1 MSKKDSVNFIL
12 HEQSNQFYWEG
23 NGQLSIKTFSNG
35 NAQYKTDKGFF
46 TVEESRYLLLNE
58 GPYTL
63 SIDHKNAVESFC
75 VFFREGFAEEVARFL
90 EVSPDKLL
98 FDPFKTTDPIGFFE
112 KTYYTNQTL
121 TLQLTH
127 LKNQFPLFKE
137 DSLWLEEQLYKIM
150 ETLLYVHRDT
160 LQKVRSLNACR
171 FSTREEIYRRISIA
185 HDYIRSFYN
194 QQIQL
199 LEIAQIAC
207 LSPNHLLRNYS
218 QIFGK
223 TPHQHISELRISKA
237 IQLLKKLEYN
247 ITDISFE
254 VGFQNPVS
262 FSKMFK
268 QHVGISPLQ
277 FRKKVILDK
286 NPSIY

>member
-1 MSKKDSVNFIL
+1 MSKKDSVNYIL

-46 TVEESRYLLLNE
+46 TVEESIYLLLNE

-63 SIDHKNAVESFC
+63 SIDHKNVVESFC
-75 VFFREGFAEEVARFL
+75 IFFRKGFAEEVARSL
-90 EVSPDKLL
+90 EDSPDKLL
-98 FDPFKTTDPIGFFE
+98 LDPYKPTDPIGFFE
-112 KTYYTNQTL
+112 KTYHTNQTL
-121 TLQLTH
+121 TIQLNQ
-127 LKNQFPLFKE
+127 LKGQFLFFRK
-137 DSLWLEEQLYKIM
+137 DSLWLEEQLHKIM
-150 ETLLYVHRDT
+150 GTLLYVHNDT
-160 LQKVRSLNACR
+160 MQKVHSLNACR
-171 FSTREEIYRRISIA
+171 YSTREEIYRRISIA
-185 HDYIRSFYN
+185 HDYIRSFYS

-199 LEIAQIAC
+199 QKIAQVAC
-207 LSPNHLLRNYS
+207 LSQNHLLRNYS

-286 NPSIY
+286 NPSFY

>member
-1 MSKKDSVNFIL
+1 MSKKDSVNYIL
-12 HEQSNQFYWEG
+12 HEQSDQFYWEG

-63 SIDHKNAVESFC
+63 SIDQKNVVESFC
-75 VFFREGFAEEVARFL
+75 IFFRKGFAEDVARSL

-98 FDPFKTTDPIGFFE
+98 FDPFKTNDPIGFFE
-112 KTYYTNQTL
+112 RTYHTNQTL
-121 TLQLTH
+121 TLQLNQ
-127 LKNQFPLFKE
+127 LKKQFSFLKE
-137 DSLWLEEQLYKIM
+137 DLWLEEQLHKIM
-150 ETLLYVHRDT
+150 ETLLSIHRDT
-160 LQKVRSLNACR
+160 LQKVHSLNACR

-185 HDYIRSFYN
+185 HDYIRSFYS

-199 LEIAQIAC
+199 QEIAQIAC
-207 LSPNHLLRNYS
+207 LSPNHLLRNYA

-268 QHVGISPLQ
+268 QHVGISPMQ

-286 NPSIY
+286 NLSSY